1 MSVVVSVKVPRQV
14 KEEMEKTKDSVKWA
28 EEIRG
33 FIMGKLEEESRRKGI
48 EDAERVLHGVR
59 RLPKGT
65 AEQLVREDRDSHH

>member
-1 MSVVVSVKVPRQV
+1 MSVVSVKVPRQV

-28 EEIRG
+28 DEIRR
-33 FIMGKLEEESRRKGI
+33 FIIGKLEEESRRKGI
-48 EDAERVLHGVR
+48 EDAERVLRGVR